1 MTTKVVVHSNTKRL
15 VQVVGLALLMA
26 AGLTGLKRFS
36 TWWKAPSEQ
45 PQPVAGAS
53 IALSAAKPTATNE
66 NGLIVGPSAVVDAD
80 TIEING
86 LRIRLEGIDAPEASQ
101 RCMIAG
107 QEWACGRKAATAL
120 GSWLGDKPVSC
131 APKGKDRYGRTLA
144 RCFVGA
150 DDIQS
155 WLVINGWAL
164 AFREHSKDFVD
175 AEEVAKSRK
184 AGLWQGEFV
193 APWDWR
199 AEKR

>member
-15 VQVVGLALLMA
+15 IQVIGLALLLA

-36 TWWKAPSEQ
+36 AWWKAPAEQ
-45 PQPVAGAS
+45 LQPVAAVS
-53 IALSAAKPTATNE
+53 VAPNVAKPVASNE
-66 NGLIVGPSAVVDAD
+66 IGLIVGPSAVVDAD
-80 TIEING
+80 TIEIKG
-86 LRIRLEGIDAPEASQ
+86 LRIRLEGIDAPETSQ
-101 RCMIAG
+101 HCTISG
-107 QEWACGRKAATAL
+107 EQWACGRKAATAL
-120 GSWLGDKPVSC
+120 GNWLGDKPVSC
-131 APKGKDRYGRTLA
+131 ARKGKDRYGRTLA
-144 RCFVGA
+144 RCFAGN

-164 AFREHSKDFVD
+164 AFREHSKDFVA

-199 AEKR
+199 TEKR